1 MTIQRMLAK
10 SVGFVVLCVL
20 FTLTAFSQTKTI
32 TGKVSDDKG
41 APIQGATVAVKGT
54 KSGASTGLDG
64 TYRITVPAG
73 ASTLVI
79 SSVGYKSQEVAIGD
93 QASIDVALVS
103 SSASLNEV
111 VVVGYG
117 TVRKKDL
124 TGSVA
129 SVQAKDFNKGTFTAP
144 DQLIQGKVS
153 GVQVINNSGAP
164 GGGTTVKVRGNSAIT
179 GSGQPL
185 YVLDGIPLDGRSARG
200 GLVTPNLGGAG
211 GDKTNTP
218 AGNPLNFINPS
229 DIASIDVLKDAS
241 ATAIY
246 GSRAAYG
253 VVIITTRRGASGQP
267 KLDLSASVGA
277 SKIMRQIKVLN
288 AAQYAKAI
296 DYYGVAATNNYGKSV
311 DAMDAIMH
319 TGINQTYNA
328 AISGGNENGKYRLSL
343 GYLDQQGIIRKT
355 DFKKYSVGFN
365 SNFKF
370 LENRRLGLDLN
381 IITNQYGE
389 NIAPITNNA
398 GASGSLIGQA
408 LQWNPTRPLKI
419 GDSLNNF
426 EGTIV
431 NPLSMQEGYTDKSK
445 VTTAL
450 ASISPYYKITD
461 NLEYRM
467 LFSINYSTG
476 DRRAMLAP
484 FLIALP
490 DIKHKGWAGIATS
503 ELVTQQVTHTINYN
517 KQVTD
522 NLSVNAVVGYE
533 YMKFSNKGTTMAGFG
548 PGDGSAT
555 SAGFGNYGLDLF
567 NYIQY
572 SNTAN
577 RTISSFV
584 DPTYELQSYF
594 ARVVLNWKDR
604 YFLTGTFR
612 ADGSSKFGE
621 NNRYG
626 YFPSVAAAWNV
637 TKESFWSSEVIS
649 QLKLRAGWGKTGN
662 QEFPPGSARARYTF
676 RDNGGLGQTNSPNP
690 NLKWQSDKQ
699 YNFGL
704 DFGILN
710 NRFSG
715 TVDYFHKAT
724 SDLLFPSTQ
733 IDPAP
738 PTNVILWKN
747 LAGLVVNKGVEVSL
761 TGAIIQGKD
770 FTWDL
775 SVNATFIKNMVSG
788 LPAPIQT
795 GALSGQGVSGTLVE
809 TIRNGY
815 AINSFW
821 TRIFEGLDKTTG
833 QAVYKDN
840 GNIFYYAGNPNPST
854 LLGLSTTLAYKKLSL
869 TVNMNGALGQKI
881 YNNTL
886 NNVLN
891 VGSINGGRNIALTV
905 FNSPIKEAFS
915 NPVTSSSRFIESGS
929 YLKMAN
935 STLSYSI
942 GNISKWIK
950 GANVFVTGQNLFVI
964 TKFKGFDPEVNVD
977 EGAGGVNAIP
987 SVGIEYMP
995 YPTAR
1000 TFTLGLNFSL

>member
-1 MTIQRMLAK
+1 MTIQRTLANRL
-10 SVGFVVLCVL
+10 SFLTLCVL

-41 APIQGATVAVKGT
+41 APVQGATVTVKGT
-54 KSGASTGLDG
+54 KSGASTGVDG

-73 ASTLVI
+73 ATTLVI
-79 SSVGYKSQEVAIGD
+79 SSVGYASQEVAIGD
-93 QASIDVALVS
+93 QASIDVALVA

-164 GGGTTVKVRGNSAIT
+164 GGGTTVKVRGNSAVT
-179 GSGQPL
+179 GTGQPL
-185 YVLDGIPLDGRSARG
+185 YVLDGIPLDGRSARP
-200 GLVTPNLGGAG
+200 GLVVPDLGGAAT
-211 GDKTNTP
+211 DKTNTP
-218 AGNPLNFINPS
+218 AGNPLNFINPN

-253 VVIITTRRGASGQP
+253 VVIITTKKGANGQP
-267 KLDLSASVGA
+267 KMDLSASVGA

-288 AAQYAKAI
+288 AAQYVKAI
-296 DYYGVAATNNYGKSV
+296 DYYGVATTNNYGSSV

-343 GYLDQQGIIRKT
+343 GYLDQQGIVRKT

-381 IITNQYGE
+381 IITNQYLE
-389 NIAPITNNA
+389 HVAPITNNA
-398 GASGSLIGQA
+398 GASNSLIGQA
-408 LQWNPTRPLKI
+408 LQWNPTRALKI

-431 NPLSMQEGYTDKSK
+431 NPLTMQEGYNDQSK

-476 DRRAMLAP
+476 DRRAMESP

-490 DIKHKGWAGIATS
+490 DIKNKGWAGIGTA
-503 ELVTQQVTHTINYN
+503 ELITQQVTHTLNYN
-517 KQVTD
+517 KQITD
-522 NLSVNAVVGYE
+522 NLSLNALAGYE
-533 YMKFSNKGTTMAGFG
+533 YMKFSNKGTTMSGFG
-548 PGDGSAT
+548 PADGQ
-555 SAGFGNYGLDLF
+555 GFGDYGLDFF

-577 RTISSFV
+577 RSISSFV

-594 ARVVLNWKDR
+594 GRVVLNWKDR
-604 YFLTGTFR
+604 YLLTGTFR
-612 ADGSSKFGE
+612 ADGSSKFGS

-626 YFPSVAAAWNV
+626 YFPSVAAAWNI
-637 TKESFWSSEVIS
+637 TKEEFWHSEAIS

-662 QEFPPGSARARYTF
+662 QEFPPGSSQARYTF

-699 YNFGL
+699 YNIGL
-704 DFGILN
+704 DFGVLN

-738 PTNVILWKN
+738 PGSIILWRN
-747 LAGLVVNKGVEVSL
+747 LPGIVINKGVEVSL

-775 SVNATFIKNMVSG
+775 SVNATFIRNRVSN
-788 LPAPIQT
+788 LPAAIQT
-795 GALSGQGVSGTLVE
+795 GPLSGQGVSGTMVE
-809 TIRNGY
+809 TIRNDY
-815 AINSFW
+815 PINSFW
-821 TRIFEGLDKTTG
+821 TRIYEGLDKTTG
-833 QAVYKDN
+833 QATYKDD
-840 GNIFYYAGNPNPST
+840 GNIFYFAGNPNPTT

-869 TVNMNGALGQKI
+869 TINMNGAFGQKV

-891 VGSINGGRNIALTV
+891 VGSINGGRNIALSV
-905 FNSPIKEAFS
+905 FNSPVKEAFS
-915 NPVTSSSRFIESGS
+915 NPVTSSSRFIENGS

-935 STLSYSI
+935 STLSYQI
-942 GNISKWIK
+942 GNITKWIK

-964 TKFKGFDPEVNVD
+964 TKFTGFDPEVNVD
-977 EGAGGVNAIP
+977 EGAGGTNPIP
-987 SVGIEYMP
+987 SVGIEYQP

-1000 TFTLGLNFSL
+1000 TFTLGVNFSL